1 MQHEGEGI
9 ANQQPHLVVRITY
22 MPAVIDEH
30 DSEDPSAVD
39 RGVWYK
45 ALVRV
50 ASTADT
56 GQVLVGY
63 DRGGCS

>member
-1 MQHEGEGI
+1 MQHEGESI
-9 ANQQPHLVVRITY
+9 PNRQPNLVVSVTY

-39 RGVWYK
+39 RCVWYK

-50 ASTADT
+50 ANTADIE
-56 GQVLVGY
+56 QALVGHNQ
-63 DRGGCS
+63 GECS